1 MCLWNSMR
9 WIPTWCS
16 AHSSSTV
23 CLFLRM
29 LQGLWERDPDGLS
42 ALKSMPLGI
51 IRGGTSNGLFATI
64 LVRVSMPRL
73 SHS

>member
-1 MCLWNSMR
+1 
-9 WIPTWCS
+9 
-16 AHSSSTV
+16 
-23 CLFLRM
+23 M

-64 LVRVSMPRL
+64 LVRVSMPHYHML
-73 SHS
+73 NMIESSCLT